1 MISSH
6 EPYGVAAGTHLPSPA
21 IAAVFAKDCSLAYAW
36 QQSARRRDPR
46 DCRKASV
53 AAGVQVLTPA
63 DPSVPPQLSADP
75 VCPAVLFVRG
85 NLGVL
90 DARRVG
96 IVGTRNA
103 TQAGRACDGSSF
115 RVRTRRGWRGR
126 AVWFGA
132 RHRCGGSPG
141 RAVVPDGNPGSSRG
155 VMP

>member
-96 IVGTRNA
+96 IVGTRDA
-103 TQAGRACDGSSF
+103 TQAGRATAARFGCELAEAGVVVLSGLA
-115 RVRTRRGWRGR
+115 RGID
-126 AVWFGA
+126 AA
-132 RHRCGGSPG
+132 AHRDALSCLTATPA
-141 RAVVPDGNPGSSRG
+141 AVVG
-155 VMP
+155 